1 MIRCCPNCLKQA
13 KVGGSSS
20 CLNCFRRRNR
30 VEPNPP
36 PRPPRPPRPPEPAY
50 VEISNVG
57 LADNPTPVNYR
68 QGVNYLRRNLRNAQV
83 FQYEGEELPLAQE
96 VPLSYLRERVD
107 RNYPIDQL
115 YPSRE
120 EPPNM
125 LHTRQRKRP
134 SPRSPISPSISSISS
149 VGDSSISGNSYFSRS
164 PSISSVSSVSDSS
177 ISGNS
182 SSTFGQGISFKKRRI
197 SMRL

>member
-13 KVGGSSS
+13 KVGGSS

-30 VEPNPP
+30 VEPNIIEPP
-36 PRPPRPPRPPEPAY
+36 PRPLRANA
-50 VEISNVG
+50 VIADVG
-57 LADNPTPVNYR
+57 LTDNPTPINNR
-68 QGVNYLRRNLRNAQV
+68 QGVNYLRRNLRNAPV
-83 FQYEGEELPLAQE
+83 VQYEGEVLPLAQE
-96 VPLSYLRERVD
+96 VPLSYRRARID

-120 EPPNM
+120 EPPDILN
-125 LHTRQRKRP
+125 LRLRKQP
-134 SPRSPISPSISSISS
+134 SPRSPRNPSISSVSS